1 MRINQFHEK
10 IALFLKHIA
19 HFLASSEISFDVLL
33 IMSISVTKEVLE
45 LRDKLDSAYA
55 RIAEGDQIAAK
66 AATLSEENAN
76 LKSKLD
82 EVSSEKL
89 VAEEK
94 MHLLETVLSERYY
107 NVLIIILKKIKLVF

>member
-1 MRINQFHEK
+1 M
-10 IALFLKHIA
+10 
-19 HFLASSEISFDVLL
+19 
-33 IMSISVTKEVLE
+33 TKEVLE

-66 AATLSEENAN
+66 AAKLAEENVN

-82 EVSSEKL
+82 EISSQKL

-94 MHLLETVLSERYY
+94 MQLLENVLSER
-107 NVLIIILKKIKLVF
+107 